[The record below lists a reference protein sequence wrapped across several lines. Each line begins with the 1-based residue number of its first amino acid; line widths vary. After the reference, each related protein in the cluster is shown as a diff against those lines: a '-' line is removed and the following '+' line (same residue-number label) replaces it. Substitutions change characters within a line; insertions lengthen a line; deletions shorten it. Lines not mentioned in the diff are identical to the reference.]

1 VGENWSLTL
10 RVGLR
15 LRVFE
20 NRVLRRIF
28 EPKKDDT
35 TREWKQRLYILLL
48 RSLMICTTHRV
59 FLEDHIERNEMA
71 RSCSTYG
78 RKEPYTGFWWGNVRE
93 RTTWKTQA

>member
-10 RVGLR
+10 REGLR

-20 NRVLRRIF
+20 NRMLRRLF
-28 EPKKDDT
+28 EPKKDDA
-35 TREWKQRLYILLL
+35 TREWKQRLYIL
-48 RSLMICTTHRV
+48 RSLMICNPHGV
-59 FLEDHIERNEMA
+59 FLEHQIERNEMA

-78 RKEPYTGFWWGNVRE
+78 RKEAYTGFWWGNVRG